1 MALDIIKLLKDHP
14 ELVLFVLLA
23 LAYLIGNIRIGN
35 LELGAPPGMLIA
47 GLIFG
52 HFGFNLFEGIE
63 TIGLFFFLYA
73 VAFQAGPGFF
83 TVVLPDGFKYI
94 TLAAIAT
101 VVGFILTY
109 IFTQIFQFDSGTAA
123 GLLAGSLTSPAGVAA
138 ALETAP
144 SEMSQNISISYALT
158 YLIGDIAVLLL
169 ARNLPKVFRF
179 DLIAQSRQAAEEKN
193 VNEADDGD
201 RSGHTWSLT
210 LRSYQVN
217 NPSLVGKNL
226 FDFQNLTDCLVLRHK
241 TRDGLMTE
249 FEPATIM
256 QLGDRLLIWGP
267 IAQQDILD
275 QLFGAEV
282 ADAELLNLKIVTQ
295 DITINKE
302 KAIGKDLEKLGIH
315 DDYACHVTKITRSG
329 INLQINPELDISRG
343 DVLTISGPEK
353 NVEKLTQ
360 AIGYAERDFNATD
373 LVTFAGGVVA
383 GFLLGQI
390 TIDIGGINIG
400 LGSAGGLL
408 FVGIILGHLRS
419 IHPTFGRVPPATL
432 WIFKELGLLFF
443 LAGVGVEAGH
453 GFAEAVNRLG
463 LPIFLSSLV
472 IATLPVIAV
481 FLYGIYILK
490 MNPALLLGA
499 STGAVTCTPAM
510 AAVSADARSSIP
522 TIGYAGTYAFATV
535 MQAIAASLMT
545 LI

>member
-52 HFGFNLFEGIE
+52 HFGFNLYGGIE

-101 VVGFILTY
+101 VVGFVLTY
-109 IFTQIFQFDSGTAA
+109 IFAQIFQFDTGTAA

-158 YLIGDIAVLLL
+158 YLIGDIAVILL
-169 ARNLPKVFRF
+169 ARNVPKVFRF

-193 VNEADDGD
+193 VNEGDDGD
-201 RSGHTWSLT
+201 RNTWSLT

-226 FDFQNLTDCLVLRHK
+226 VDFQNLTDCLVLRHK
-241 TRDGLMTE
+241 TRDGLITE
-249 FEPATIM
+249 FAPETIM
-256 QLGDRLLIWGP
+256 QMGDRLLIWGP
-267 IAQQDILD
+267 ITQQDILD

-302 KAIGKDLEKLGIH
+302 RAMGKTIEKLGIH

-329 INLQINPELDISRG
+329 INLQINPDLEISRG

-353 NVEKLTQ
+353 NLEKLTQ
-360 AIGYAERDFNATD
+360 AIGYAERDVHATD

-390 TIDIGGINIG
+390 TIDVGGIYIG

-408 FVGIILGHLRS
+408 FVGIILGYLRS

-472 IATLPVIAV
+472 IATMPVIAV
-481 FLYGIYILK
+481 FIYGIYILK